1 MGEGKK
7 GPFSV
12 VENAAFAFG
21 FPSRIRGERYRQPA
35 WRRQVVAA
43 YKNDI
48 SPRFLATA
56 RLSRLV
62 DARQTESVRG
72 RRYRGRRAKGA
83 EFHRNK
89 VSRRFDV
96 EASS

>member
-1 MGEGKK
+1 MGEGK

-21 FPSRIRGERYRQPA
+21 FPSRIRGERRYRQPA
-35 WRRQVVAA
+35 WRRQVVA

-48 SPRFLATA
+48 SPRFLAPA

-72 RRYRGRRAKGA
+72 RRYRGRRVKGA